1 MRFVTEETVSD
12 SFMTN
17 LVLWLFTLEISLERM
32 LLHLCDL
39 IAISESQVSQ
49 FTFSLVILHLCEIEF
64 REVINLIKY
73 FYTEVLPRVI
83 VYLLKIF

>member
-1 MRFVTEETVSD
+1 
-12 SFMTN
+12 
-17 LVLWLFTLEISLERM
+17 M

-49 FTFSLVILHLCEIEF
+49 FTFSLVILHVGEFEF

>member
-49 FTFSLVILHLCEIEF
+49 FTFSLVILHLCEFEF